1 MPPNSD
7 SVPLIACYYFGSMF
21 IISLA
26 TAGTVLTLNI
36 HKKGNEGK
44 PVSELVQKIFFG
56 FIAKVLFININ
67 IKNRKNKS
75 RIVPSRAKYISIFR
89 NSLKEIKLCN
99 NTDKN
104 DLFSVENFLLTEVK
118 TNEIKPNKTCCNNNN
133 DSDYLSNRLL
143 IRESPLMNGK
153 KSNCRQKSKS
163 SREFNNLLSNNE
175 EDLSITTMSSD
186 DKKDGTNKV
195 NLILKPRDMEP
206 RTSLNQD
213 FYSDQKK
220 LIKMLKELNY
230 NLENYELKELIS
242 DYKEEIKIQWTQLA
256 YVIDA
261 LMGYAF
267 VISSFFLVFF
277 LIYKIPNARFY

>member
-1 MPPNSD
+1 M
-7 SVPLIACYYFGSMF
+7 
-21 IISLA
+21 
-26 TAGTVLTLNI
+26 
-36 HKKGNEGK
+36 
-44 PVSELVQKIFFG
+44 
-56 FIAKVLFININ
+56 
-67 IKNRKNKS
+67 
-75 RIVPSRAKYISIFR
+75 
-89 NSLKEIKLCN
+89 
-99 NTDKN
+99 
-104 DLFSVENFLLTEVK
+104 ENFLLTEVK
-118 TNEIKPNKTCCNNNN
+118 TNEIKPNKTCCNNNT